1 MSETEALPAH
11 PNLDWYKKAAKKRL
25 EELRTR
31 DPDARLADAQL
42 SIARENG
49 FSSWRKLKDRIDQ
62 LTDLPKLVRRNPPR
76 RPRENALSAQRQAGI
91 GAAGWI

>member
-31 DPDARLADAQL
+31 DPGARLADAQL

-62 LTDLPKLVRRNPPR
+62 LTDLPKLFDAIHRDDRAKMRV
-76 RPRENALSAQRQAGI
+76 SAQRQAGI